1 MGIGAPISASCY
13 LFAQFFCLFVRPQ
26 GFSMTTATA
35 TPEIN
40 KETLGFQ
47 TEVKQLLQLMIH
59 SLYSNRE
66 IFLRELISNASDA
79 CDKLRFEALH
89 NDSLFEG
96 DSDFKIRLAFD
107 KEAKTLTI
115 SDNGVGMNREE
126 AITNLG
132 TIAKSGTREFF
143 SQLTG
148 DQKKDAHLIGQ
159 FGVGFYSSFI
169 VADKVTVVTRRAGVE
184 ADQAVRWESEGAG
197 EFDIA
202 MISKPTR
209 GTEITLHLKDGQED
223 LLSSWKL
230 KSIVRK
236 YSDHIV
242 QPIVMKGEKWDEE
255 KKAQVETDEDET
267 VNQASALWARSK
279 NDITDEQYKE
289 FYKHVGH
296 DFEDPLTWTHAR
308 VEGKTEYTQLLYIPS
323 RAPFDMWDRNARH
336 GVKLYVRRVFIMDDA
351 EQLMP
356 TYLRFV
362 RGVVDSA
369 DLPLNVSREILQ
381 ESKDIESIRN
391 GCSKKVL
398 GMLGDL
404 AESDDAAEKEKY
416 TKFWGE
422 FGKVL
427 KEGIGEDFSNKDK
440 IASLLRFASTQADT
454 TAEIVS
460 LKDYIGRMKP
470 EQEKIYYVT
479 AETFNAAKNS
489 PHLEVFR
496 KKGIEV
502 LLLSDRVDEWVVS
515 HLTEFE
521 GKQLVSVAKGGLDLG
536 KLEDEAEKKEQEKD
550 AGDFKELTDKI
561 GKALTER
568 VKEVRV
574 THRLTDSPACL
585 VADEHDISGNMARI
599 LKAAGQNA
607 PNSKPIL
614 EINPRHPVVL
624 RLKYEEKRFDD
635 WAAVLFDQALLAEG
649 GQLDDPATFVK
660 RMNQLMLEMSG
671 S

>member
-1 MGIGAPISASCY
+1 MS
-13 LFAQFFCLFVRPQ
+13 
-26 GFSMTTATA
+26 TATA
-35 TPEIN
+35 T

-89 NDSLFEG
+89 NAALFEG
-96 DSDFKIRLAFD
+96 DSDFRIRIACD
-107 KEAKTLTI
+107 PEAKTLTI
-115 SDNGVGMNREE
+115 ADNGVGMSREE
-126 AITNLG
+126 VIANLG

-143 SQLTG
+143 SKLSG
-148 DQKKDAHLIGQ
+148 DQQKDATLIGQ

-169 VADKVTVVTRRAGVE
+169 VADRVTVLTRRAGVE
-184 ADQAVRWESEGAG
+184 AAQGVRWESEGTG
-197 EFDIA
+197 EFSIEMVERA
-202 MISKPTR
+202 VR
-209 GTEITLHLKDGQED
+209 GTEIILHLKEGQDD
-223 LLSSWKL
+223 LLSAWKL
-230 KSIVRK
+230 KSIIRK

-255 KKAQVETDEDET
+255 AKKQVPTDEDET
-267 VNQASALWARSK
+267 VNQASALWARPK
-279 NDITDEQYKE
+279 NDITEEQYKE

-296 DFEDPLTWTHAR
+296 DFEDPLAWTHAR
-308 VEGKTEYTQLLYIPS
+308 VEGKTEYTQLLYIPG
-323 RAPFDMWDRNARH
+323 RAPFDMWDRNAKH
-336 GVKLYVRRVFIMDDA
+336 GIKLYVRRVFIMDDA

-362 RGVVDSA
+362 RGIVDSA

-381 ESKDIESIRN
+381 ESKDIEAIRK
-391 GCSKKVL
+391 GCTAKVL
-398 GMLGDL
+398 GLLDGMAG
-404 AESDDAAEKEKY
+404 SDDAAEKEKY
-416 TKFWGE
+416 AKFWGE

-427 KEGIGEDFSNKDK
+427 KEGIGEDFANKDR
-440 IASLLRFASTQADT
+440 IAGLLRFASTQADT
-454 TAEIVS
+454 ADETVS

-502 LLLSDRVDEWVVS
+502 ILLSDRVDEWVVS

-536 KLEDEAEKKEQEKD
+536 KLEDEAEKQEAEKE
-550 AGDFKELTDKI
+550 AGDFKELTEKI
-561 GKALTER
+561 GKSLGDK

-585 VADEHDISGNMARI
+585 VADEHDVSGNLARI
-599 LKAAGQNA
+599 LKAAGQKA
-607 PNSKPIL
+607 PNAQPIL
-614 EINPRHPVVL
+614 EINPKHPVVL
-624 RLKYEEKRFDD
+624 RLKYEEKKFDD

-671 S
+671 A

>member
-1 MGIGAPISASCY
+1 MSDAT
-13 LFAQFFCLFVRPQ
+13 V
-26 GFSMTTATA
+26 TAT
-35 TPEIN
+35 

-89 NDSLFEG
+89 NAALFEG
-96 DSDFKIRLAFD
+96 DSDFRIRISFD
-107 KEAKTLTI
+107 PTAKTLTI
-115 SDNGVGMNREE
+115 ADNGVGMSREE
-126 AITNLG
+126 VITNLG

-143 SQLTG
+143 SKLSG
-148 DQKKDAHLIGQ
+148 DQQKDASLIGQ

-169 VADKVTVVTRRAGVE
+169 VADRVTVLTRRAGAE
-184 ADQAVRWESEGAG
+184 PNQGVRWESEGTG
-197 EFDIA
+197 EFSIEMVDRA
-202 MISKPTR
+202 AR
-209 GTEITLHLKDGQED
+209 GTEITLHLKEGQDD
-223 LLSSWKL
+223 LLSAWKL
-230 KSIVRK
+230 KSIIRK

-242 QPIVMKGEKWDEE
+242 QPIVMKGEKWDDE
-255 KKAQVETDEDET
+255 KKEQVATDEDET
-267 VNQASALWARSK
+267 VNQASALWARPRNEIS
-279 NDITDEQYKE
+279 DEQYTE

-296 DFEDPLTWTHAR
+296 DFEDPLAWTHAR
-308 VEGKTEYTQLLYIPS
+308 VEGKTEYTQLLYVPA
-323 RAPFDMWDRNARH
+323 RAPFDLWDRNAKH
-336 GVKLYVRRVFIMDDA
+336 GIKLYVRRVFIMDDA

-362 RGVVDSA
+362 RGIVDSA

-381 ESKDIESIRN
+381 ESRDIEAIRK
-391 GCSKKVL
+391 GCTAKVL
-398 GMLGDL
+398 GLLENL
-404 AESDDAAEKEKY
+404 ATSEDAAEKEKY
-416 TKFWGE
+416 VKFWGE

-427 KEGIGEDFSNKDK
+427 KEGIGEDFANKEK
-440 IASLLRFASTQADT
+440 IAGLLRFASTHADT
-454 TAEIVS
+454 ADETVS
-460 LKDYIGRMKP
+460 LKDYLGRMKP

-502 LLLSDRVDEWVVS
+502 ILLSDRVDEWVVS
-515 HLTEFE
+515 HLAEFE

-536 KLEDEAEKKEQEKD
+536 KLEDEAEKKEAESAAGEFKD
-550 AGDFKELTDKI
+550 
-561 GKALTER
+561 LTEKIAR
-568 VKEVRV
+568 SLGDKVKEVRV

-585 VADEHDISGNMARI
+585 VADEHDVSGNLARI
-599 LKAAGQNA
+599 LKAAGQKA
-607 PNSKPIL
+607 PNAQPIL
-614 EINPRHPVVL
+614 EINPKHPVVL
-624 RLKYEEKRFDD
+624 RLKYEEAKFDD

-660 RMNQLMLEMSG
+660 RMNELMLSMSLKG
-671 S
+671 